1 MWRLLC
7 ILALVIS
14 SEARPKKY
22 AGIPLQKPV
31 SPRASTDNR
40 LDDTLVKPTNYDLK
54 LTVTK
59 DNLENGEFSGVVNI
73 KLNVL
78 KDTNSFVIHAK
89 ALEISN
95 VTLTGNKYAGTVT
108 AEDVDA
114 NDFVTITGSKNITK
128 GVDYILEIYYTG
140 VLSDTDMDGFYRSNY
155 TDADGNTKYLAT
167 TQFEEMGARRAFPCF
182 DEPSFKATF
191 DITITYPN
199 TSTALS
205 NTKQK
210 AKPASAADGLL
221 KVTFDTTPPMST
233 YLIAFIVSEFECING
248 TNTADGTPTSVC
260 GRPGT
265 KETLS
270 EALNAGTEALNKM
283 KNFTNIAYGDLGNKK
298 MTQAAIPDFA
308 AGAMENWGLVTYRE
322 ADLIWD
328 QDQSSNQYQQV
339 VYTVVAHELA
349 HQWFGDYVTLDW
361 WSDIFLNEGFATY
374 FEYHSAAQVQ
384 PKWQLEK
391 QFVLEQVQPVLVTDS
406 SKNSKPLSYNTSDPD
421 EIESRFD
428 DISYNKGGTVL
439 KMLQSFLGLENFK
452 NGLNKYLKDH
462 ATDVATPDQLWS
474 SFEDFKPEDM
484 PDNVTVVMDNWTKK
498 AGYPV
503 LSLTQDGVNITV
515 IQQRFFSDDGTDATE
530 WYVPITYTTSADT
543 SKFTKTATI
552 DWLKPGE
559 NLTITLDKED
569 NWIILNNQQVGYYRV
584 EYDDTLLAKIKDAL
598 NSDNFGKIDEISRS
612 QLVDDQLN
620 FARAGKAEYADVLR
634 FLAFMKTDDSYYT
647 WYPVFNGFS
656 YLLKRTS
663 DDKIRTPLKEYL
675 KELMESLLDSAP
687 FTKENST
694 EQIYTLKQ
702 VLALTWA
709 CNLGEE
715 NCVNNATAAFTSY
728 TTDDKIPSRN
738 LKSIVYCTGLKNSQN
753 STSDYEFLYNKYL
766 STDLATEQVTI
777 LKALG
782 CINDATLRQEY
793 LKLALTD
800 KVRIQDVRYVFQSV
814 YSNNEKEGVDDML
827 KFIKNNYTDFE
838 TRFGTQSTLASLIST
853 VADFITEQTQIDTLS
868 EFLKKGDLDDSVV
881 AVGNEAVKSATTNL
895 KTISTLEGKLK
906 DYFAPTSG
914 ASINTYHLVNL
925 ALIGVVY
932 LFFNFF

>member
-40 LDDTLVKPTNYDLK
+40 LDENLVTPSNYALY
-54 LTVTK
+54 LTVTT
-59 DNLENGEFSGVVNI
+59 DNLGKGEFSGVVNI

-78 KDTNSFVIHAK
+78 KDTDSFVIHAK
-89 ALEISN
+89 ALSISN
-95 VTLTGNKYAGTVT
+95 VTLTGNNYAGTVT

-114 NDFVTITGSKNITK
+114 NDFVTIKGNKTITK
-128 GVDYILEIYYTG
+128 GDGYILEIYYTG
-140 VLSDTDMDGFYRSNY
+140 VLSDTDMDGFYRSSY
-155 TDADGNTKYLAT
+155 KDADGNTKYLAT

-191 DITITYPN
+191 DITITYPD

-205 NTKQK
+205 NTEPK
-210 AKPASAADGLL
+210 ATRSDAENGL
-221 KVTFDTTPPMST
+221 VTVAFKTTPKMST
-233 YLIAFIVSEFECING
+233 YLIAFIVSEFEC
-248 TNTADGTPTSVC
+248 TAEVKADDGTPTKVC

-515 IQQRFFSDDGTDATE
+515 TQQRFFSDNGTDKTE
-530 WYVPITYTTSADT
+530 WYVPITYTTSANT
-543 SKFTKTATI
+543 SKFTETATI

-584 EYDDTLLAKIKDAL
+584 DYDDTLLAKIKDAL
-598 NSDNFGKIDEISRS
+598 NSDNFGETDEISRS

-634 FLAFMKTDDSYYT
+634 FLAFMKKDNSYYT

-656 YLLKRTS
+656 YLLKRTN
-663 DDKIRTPLKEYL
+663 DDKIRTPLKELL
-675 KELMESLLDSAP
+675 KELMESLLGSAP
-687 FTKENST
+687 FTKEDPSD
-694 EQIYTLKQ
+694 QIYTLKQ

-709 CNLGEE
+709 CNLREV

-728 TTDDKIPSRN
+728 TTENKIPSRN
-738 LKSIVYCTGLKNSQN
+738 LKSIVYCTGLKNSKN
-753 STSDYEFLYNKYL
+753 STNDYDFLYNKYL
-766 STDLATEQVTI
+766 TTDLATEQVTI

-782 CINDATLRQEY
+782 CINNSTIRQEY
-793 LKLALTD
+793 LKVALTD

-814 YSNNEKEGVDDML
+814 YSNNEKEGVNDML
-827 KFIKNNYTDFE
+827 QFIQDNYQDFE
-838 TRFGTQSTLASLIST
+838 KHFGTQSTLISLIST
-853 VADFITEQTQIDTLS
+853 VADLITDDTQIKTLS
-868 EFLKKGDLDDSVV
+868 AFLTMPGLDANIKAAGDIAV
-881 AVGNEAVKSATTNL
+881 ASATTNL
-895 KTISTLEGKLK
+895 NTVNTLEGKLK